1 MKNELKLMYSKFNFS
16 FEKAS
21 GWR

>member
-1 MKNELKLMYSKFNFS
+1 MKNELKLMYSKFSFS